1 MPRMT
6 ASRGVDDRRD
16 PRLEKV
22 EGFGRSV
29 AQPPLEL
36 PVVEHKGARANPSAI
51 TKTKNKVLK
60 RKHYQQLVNAALRRG
75 QSPERAWLELASR
88 PGRK

>member
-1 MPRMT
+1 MT
-6 ASRGVDDRRD
+6 ASRGVDERRD

-29 AQPPLEL
+29 AQPPLQL
-36 PVVEHKGARANPSAI
+36 PVVEHNGARANPSAI
-51 TKTKNKVLK
+51 NKTKNKVLK
-60 RKHYQQLVNAALRRG
+60 RKHFQQLVNAAIRKGLT
-75 QSPERAWLELASR
+75 PEKAWLELATR